1 MAKTV
6 FRKRWRALV
15 PRVGGDL
22 RYKLPL

>member
-15 PRVGGDL
+15 PRVGRDL
-22 RYKLPL
+22 KYELPL